1 MTSKIIELYHSMKKI
16 LSVLLILA
24 MLLSLVSV
32 SAVAEGE
39 KELLT
44 IDVYDDAANYNGIQ
58 SGWFA
63 KVIKDKFNIELNIIA
78 SQVVGNT
85 IYATRSEEGNLG
97 DILIVDKAKFPE
109 IVEAGLAKDISD
121 KIVGC
126 ENIMK
131 FKTQIDVYNKG
142 LTGEDGKYYGIPT
155 EMTDTAP
162 DTLTD
167 DVIYSSPMLRWDL
180 YKAIGSPKLETL
192 DDLLA
197 ALEKIHEIHPTN
209 EDGDPAYPFSLWPDW
224 DGNDNMVGPANVVQ
238 LTTWYGEKLK
248 GSAML
253 KPDFTFS
260 PLYDRENAY
269 YKITKLLN
277 QANQKGLV
285 DPDSGTQNWDT
296 ACNKMSTGRVDVFW
310 YSWQVGFW
318 NSLDRLNA
326 GTAFRFI
333 PVNDQYYYADADRYY
348 GSDRMF
354 GVGAGVEG
362 EKYDRIMEFLDWYAS
377 PEGAT
382 IQHVGLKD
390 FNYTVNEDGTFSPLN
405 DNALMDNLPVP
416 EEYGGGGYN
425 DGYNAINQWIVS
437 SICINPLTGERFA
450 QKFWK
455 SYKDQTM
462 TEMKKE
468 WSELFGA
475 EDDVAW
481 MKANGKLLASPSV
494 DFTPAADD
502 NTIGTLRAEINS
514 KLCEYTWNLIMTCT
528 TDEEFEA
535 MWDEMVAELD
545 GLGYKDLYEYDCQM
559 WKPEIDAKL
568 AAIGK

>member
-1 MTSKIIELYHSMKKI
+1 MKKI
-16 LSVLLILA
+16 LSVLLTLA

-63 KVIKDKFNIELNIIA
+63 KLIKDKFNIELNIIA

-97 DILIVDKAKFPE
+97 DILVVDKAKFPE

-121 KIVGC
+121 KLPAC

-131 FKTQIDVYNKG
+131 FKPQIDVYNKG

-155 EMTDTAP
+155 EMTDTSP
-162 DTLTD
+162 TSITD

-180 YKAIGSPKLETL
+180 YKQIGSPKLENL

-197 ALEKIHEIHPTN
+197 ALEKIHEVHPTN
-209 EDGDPAYPFSLWPDW
+209 EEGDPAYPFSLWPDW
-224 DGNDNMVGPANVVQ
+224 DGNDNMIGPANVVQ
-238 LTTWYGEKLK
+238 LTTWYGQKLK

-253 KPDFTFS
+253 MPDMTFS
-260 PLYDRENAY
+260 PLYERENAY
-269 YKITKLLN
+269 YKITKFLN

-285 DPDSGTQNWDT
+285 DPDSGTQNWDN
-296 ACNKMSTGRVDVFW
+296 ACAKMSSGRVDVMW

-318 NSLDRLNA
+318 NSVDRLNA

-333 PVNDQYYYADADRYY
+333 PVNDMKFYADADRYF

-354 GVGAGVEG
+354 GIGAKVEG

-382 IQHVGLKD
+382 FEHDGIEGL
-390 FNYTVNEDGTFSPLN
+390 NYVVENGKFKPYK

-416 EEYGGGGYN
+416 DEFGGGGFS
-425 DGYNAINQWIVS
+425 DGNNAINQWIVS
-437 SICINPLTGERFA
+437 AICVNPNTGERYA
-450 QKFWK
+450 QKYWQ
-455 SYKDQTM
+455 SYKDMTM

-468 WSELFGA
+468 WTEVFGA
-475 EDDVAW
+475 EDDVSW
-481 MKANGKLLASPSV
+481 MKANDKLLASPSV
-494 DFTPAADD
+494 DFTPAADNND
-502 NTIGTLRAEINS
+502 IIALRAEINS
-514 KLCEYTWNLIMTCT
+514 KLCEYTWNLIMTCS

-535 MWDEMVAELD
+535 MWDAMVAELD
-545 GLGYKDLYEYDCQM
+545 GLGYKDLYEYDCGVWQ
-559 WKPEIDAKL
+559 PEVDAKK
-568 AAIGK
+568 AAAGM

>member
-1 MTSKIIELYHSMKKI
+1 MKRF
-16 LSVLLILA
+16 LSVLLTLA
-24 MLLSLVSV
+24 LLMSLVTV

-44 IDVYDDAANYNGIQ
+44 IDIYDDAANYNGIQ

-63 KVIKDKFNIELNIIA
+63 KIVKDKFNIELNIIA

-85 IYATRSEEGNLG
+85 IYATRAEEGNLG
-97 DILIVDKAKFPE
+97 DIIIVDKAKFPE
-109 IVEAGLAKDISD
+109 IVEAGLARDITD
-121 KIVGC
+121 KIVDC

-142 LTGEDGKYYGIPT
+142 LTGEEGKYYGIPT

-180 YKAIGSPKLETL
+180 YNQIGAPKLETL

-209 EDGDPAYPFSLWPDW
+209 DDGDPAYPFSLWPDW

-238 LTTWYGEKLK
+238 LTTWYGQKLK
-248 GSAML
+248 GSAL
-253 KPDFTFS
+253 LQPDYSFK
-260 PLYDRENAY
+260 PLYDREGAY
-269 YKITKLLN
+269 YKITKFLN

-285 DPDSGTQNWDT
+285 DPDSGTQNWDN
-296 ACNKMSTGRVDVFW
+296 ACAKMSSGRVDIFW

-333 PVNDQYYYADADRYY
+333 PVGDMLYYADADRYY

-354 GVGAGVEG
+354 GVGGQVEG

-382 IQHVGLKD
+382 IQHCGLKD
-390 FNYTVNEDGTFSPLN
+390 FNYSVNEDGTFTVMN

-416 EEYGGGGYN
+416 EEYGGGGYD
-425 DGYNAINQWIVS
+425 DGYNDINQWIVS

-455 SYKDQTM
+455 SYKEQTM
-462 TEMKKE
+462 TQMKKE
-468 WSELFGA
+468 WSEMFEA
-475 EDDVAW
+475 EDDVDW
-481 MKANGKLLASPSV
+481 MKKNGKLMATPSV
-494 DFTPAADD
+494 DFTPAADNND
-502 NTIGTLRAEINS
+502 IASLRAEINS
-514 KLCEYTWNLIMTCT
+514 SLCEYTWNLIMTCA
-528 TDEEFEA
+528 TDDEFEA
-535 MWDEMVAELD
+535 MWDEMVSTLD
-545 GLGYKDLYEYDCQM
+545 GFGYQDLYAYDCGM
-559 WKPEIDAKL
+559 WQPEIDAKK
-568 AAIGK
+568 AAAGI

>member
-1 MTSKIIELYHSMKKI
+1 MKKL
-16 LSVLLILA
+16 LSVLLTLA

-32 SAVAEGE
+32 SAVAEE

-121 KIVGC
+121 KIVDC

-180 YKAIGSPKLETL
+180 YKEIGSPKLETL

-197 ALEKIHEIHPTN
+197 ALEKIHEVHPTN

-253 KPDFTFS
+253 KPDFSFS
-260 PLYDRENAY
+260 PLYERENAY
-269 YKITKLLN
+269 YKITKFLN

-285 DPDSGTQNWDT
+285 DPDSGTQNWDN
-296 ACNKMSTGRVDVFW
+296 ACAKMSSGRVDMFW

-318 NSLDRLNA
+318 NSLDRLAA

-333 PVNDQYYYADADRYY
+333 PVEDMNYYADADRYY

-455 SYKDQTM
+455 SYKEQTM

-468 WSELFGA
+468 WSELFNA
-475 EDDVAW
+475 ADDVEW
-481 MKANGKLLASPSV
+481 MKNNSKLLASPSV
-494 DFTPAADD
+494 DFTPAAD
-502 NTIGTLRAEINS
+502 NNEIGTLRAEINS
-514 KLCEYTWNLIMTCT
+514 KLCEYTWNLIMNCA

-545 GLGYKDLYEYDCQM
+545 GLGYKDLYEYDCQL
-559 WKPEIDAKL
+559 WQPEIDAKL

>member
-1 MTSKIIELYHSMKKI
+1 MKRF
-16 LSVLLILA
+16 LSVLLTLA
-24 MLLSLVSV
+24 LLMSLVTV

-44 IDVYDDAANYNGIQ
+44 IDIYDDAANYNGIQ

-63 KVIKDKFNIELNIIA
+63 KIVKDKFNLELNIIA

-85 IYATRSEEGNLG
+85 IYATRAEEGNLG
-97 DILIVDKAKFPE
+97 DIIIVDKAKFPE
-109 IVEAGLAKDISD
+109 IVEAGLARDISD
-121 KIVGC
+121 KIVNC

-142 LTGEDGKYYGIPT
+142 LTGEEGKYYGIPT
-155 EMTDTAP
+155 EMTDTSP
-162 DTLTD
+162 STLTD

-180 YKAIGSPKLETL
+180 YNQIGAPKLENL

-197 ALEKIHEIHPTN
+197 ALQKIHEIHPEN
-209 EDGDPAYPFSLWPDW
+209 EQGEPAYPFSLWPDW

-253 KPDFTFS
+253 KPDNTFS
-260 PLYDRENAY
+260 KLYERENAY
-269 YKITKLLN
+269 YKITKFLN
-277 QANQKGLV
+277 KANQLGLV

-296 ACNKMSTGRVDVFW
+296 ACAKMSSGRVDVMW

-318 NSLDRLNA
+318 NSVDRLNA

-333 PVNDQYYYADADRYY
+333 PVNDMKFYADADRYY

-354 GVGAGVEG
+354 GIGAGVEG
-362 EKYDRIMEFLDWYAS
+362 EKYDRIMAFLDWYAS
-377 PEGAT
+377 PEGVT
-382 IQHVGLKD
+382 FQHNGIEGL
-390 FNYTVNEDGTFSPLN
+390 NYTVENGKFKPYK

-416 EEYGGGGYN
+416 DEFGGGGYS
-425 DGYNAINQWIVS
+425 DGNNAINQWIVS
-437 SICINPLTGERFA
+437 SICVNPITGERFA
-450 QKFWK
+450 QKYWQ
-455 SYKDQTM
+455 SYKDMTM
-462 TEMKKE
+462 TQMKKE
-468 WSELFGA
+468 WAEMFGA

-494 DFTPAADD
+494 DFAPAADNND
-502 NTIGTLRAEINS
+502 IAALRADVN
-514 KLCEYTWNLIMTCT
+514 KCLCEYTWNLIMTCA

-535 MWDEMVAELD
+535 MWDEMITQLD
-545 GLGYKDLYEYDCQM
+545 GFGYQELFDYDCALWQ
-559 WKPEIDAKL
+559 PEVDAKI
-568 AAIGK
+568 AAAAAAE

>member
-1 MTSKIIELYHSMKKI
+1 MKKI
-16 LSVLLILA
+16 LSVLLTLA

-63 KVIKDKFNIELNIIA
+63 KLIKDKFNIELNIIA

-97 DILIVDKAKFPE
+97 DILVVDKAKFPE

-121 KIVGC
+121 KLPAC

-155 EMTDTAP
+155 EMTDTSP
-162 DTLTD
+162 TSITD

-180 YKAIGSPKLETL
+180 YKQIGSPKLETL

-197 ALEKIHEIHPTN
+197 ALEKIHEVHPTN
-209 EDGDPAYPFSLWPDW
+209 EEGDPAYPFSLWPDW
-224 DGNDNMVGPANVVQ
+224 DGNDNMIGPANVVQ
-238 LTTWYGEKLK
+238 LTTWYGQKLK

-253 KPDFTFS
+253 MPDMTFS
-260 PLYDRENAY
+260 PLYERENAY
-269 YKITKLLN
+269 YKITKFLN

-285 DPDSGTQNWDT
+285 DPDSGTQNWDN
-296 ACNKMSTGRVDVFW
+296 ACAKMSSGRVDVMW

-318 NSLDRLNA
+318 NSVDRLNA
-326 GTAFRFI
+326 GTA
-333 PVNDQYYYADADRYY
+333 
-348 GSDRMF
+348 
-354 GVGAGVEG
+354 

-382 IQHVGLKD
+382 FEHDGIEGL
-390 FNYTVNEDGTFSPLN
+390 NYVVENGKFKPYK

-416 EEYGGGGYN
+416 DEFGGGGFS
-425 DGYNAINQWIVS
+425 DGNNAINQWIVS
-437 SICINPLTGERFA
+437 AICVNPNTGERYA
-450 QKFWK
+450 QKYWQ
-455 SYKDQTM
+455 SYKDMTM

-468 WSELFGA
+468 WTEVFGA
-475 EDDVAW
+475 EDDVSW
-481 MKANGKLLASPSV
+481 MKANDKLLASPSV
-494 DFTPAADD
+494 DFTPAADNND
-502 NTIGTLRAEINS
+502 IIALRAEINS
-514 KLCEYTWNLIMTCT
+514 KLCEYTWNLIMTCS
-528 TDEEFEA
+528 TDEEFET
-535 MWDEMVAELD
+535 MWDAMVAELD
-545 GLGYKDLYEYDCQM
+545 GLGYKDLYEYDCGVWQ
-559 WKPEIDAKL
+559 PEVDAKK
-568 AAIGK
+568 AAAGM

>member
-1 MTSKIIELYHSMKKI
+1 M
-16 LSVLLILA
+16 
-24 MLLSLVSV
+24 
-32 SAVAEGE
+32 
-39 KELLT
+39 
-44 IDVYDDAANYNGIQ
+44 
-58 SGWFA
+58 
-63 KVIKDKFNIELNIIA
+63 KDKFNIELNIIA

-85 IYATRSEEGNLG
+85 IYATRAEEGNLG
-97 DILIVDKAKFPE
+97 DIIIVDKAKFPE
-109 IVEAGLAKDISD
+109 IVEAGLAREITD
-121 KIVGC
+121 KIVDC
-126 ENIMK
+126 ENIMQ

-180 YKAIGSPKLETL
+180 YNAIGAPKLETL

-238 LTTWYGEKLK
+238 LTTWYGQKLK
-248 GSAML
+248 GSAL
-253 KPDFTFS
+253 LQPDYSFKK
-260 PLYDRENAY
+260 LYDRDGAY
-269 YKITKLLN
+269 YKITKFLN

-285 DPDSGTQNWDT
+285 DPDSGTQNWDN
-296 ACNKMSTGRVDVFW
+296 ACAKMSSGRVDIFW

-318 NSLDRLNA
+318 NSLDRQQA

-333 PVNDQYYYADADRYY
+333 PVNDMYYYADADRYY

-354 GVGAGVEG
+354 GVGGQVEG

-382 IQHVGLKD
+382 IQHTGLKD
-390 FNYTVNEDGTFSPLN
+390 FNYSVNEDGTFTVMN

-416 EEYGGGGYN
+416 EEYGGGGYD
-425 DGYNAINQWIVS
+425 DGYNDINQWIVS
-437 SICINPLTGERFA
+437 SICINPLTGERYA

-455 SYKDQTM
+455 SYKEQTM

-468 WSELFGA
+468 WSEMFGA
-475 EDDVAW
+475 EDDVDW
-481 MKANGKLLASPSV
+481 MKKNGKLFATPSV
-494 DFTPAADD
+494 DFTPAADNND
-502 NTIGTLRAEINS
+502 IASMRAEINS
-514 KLCEYTWNLIMTCT
+514 SLCEYTWNLIMTCA
-528 TDEEFEA
+528 TDDEFEA
-535 MWDEMVAELD
+535 MWDEMVETLE
-545 GLGYKDLYEYDCQM
+545 GFGYNDLYEYDCGM
-559 WKPEIDAKL
+559 WQPEIDAKK
-568 AAIGK
+568 AAAGI

>member
-1 MTSKIIELYHSMKKI
+1 MKKI
-16 LSVLLILA
+16 LSVLLTLA

-63 KVIKDKFNIELNIIA
+63 KLIKDKFNIELNIIA

-97 DILIVDKAKFPE
+97 DILVVDKAKFPE

-121 KIVGC
+121 KLPAC

-131 FKTQIDVYNKG
+131 FNTQIDVYNKG

-155 EMTDTAP
+155 EMTDTSP
-162 DTLTD
+162 TSITD

-180 YKAIGSPKLETL
+180 YKQIGSPKLENL

-197 ALEKIHEIHPTN
+197 ALEKIHEVHPTN
-209 EDGDPAYPFSLWPDW
+209 EEGDPAYPFSLWPDW
-224 DGNDNMVGPANVVQ
+224 DGNDNMIGPANVVQ
-238 LTTWYGEKLK
+238 LTTWYGQKLK

-253 KPDFTFS
+253 MPDMTFS
-260 PLYDRENAY
+260 PLYERENAY
-269 YKITKLLN
+269 YKITKFLN

-285 DPDSGTQNWDT
+285 DPDSGTQNWDN
-296 ACNKMSTGRVDVFW
+296 ACAKMSSGRVDVMW

-318 NSLDRLNA
+318 NSVDRLNA

-333 PVNDQYYYADADRYY
+333 PVNDMKFYADADRYF

-354 GVGAGVEG
+354 GIGAGVEG

-382 IQHVGLKD
+382 FEHDGIEGL
-390 FNYTVNEDGTFSPLN
+390 NYVVENGKFKPYK

-416 EEYGGGGYN
+416 DEFGGGGFS
-425 DGYNAINQWIVS
+425 DGNNAINQWIVS
-437 SICINPLTGERFA
+437 AICVNPNTGERYA
-450 QKFWK
+450 QKYWQ
-455 SYKDQTM
+455 SYKDMTM

-468 WSELFGA
+468 WTEVFGA
-475 EDDVAW
+475 EDDVSW
-481 MKANGKLLASPSV
+481 MKANDKLLASPSV
-494 DFTPAADD
+494 DFTPAADNND
-502 NTIGTLRAEINS
+502 IIALRAEINS
-514 KLCEYTWNLIMTCT
+514 KLCEYTWNLIMTCS
-528 TDEEFEA
+528 TDEEFET
-535 MWDEMVAELD
+535 MWDAMVAELD
-545 GLGYKDLYEYDCQM
+545 GLGYKDLYEYDCGVWQ
-559 WKPEIDAKL
+559 PEVDAKK
-568 AAIGK
+568 AAAGM

>member
-1 MTSKIIELYHSMKKI
+1 MKKI
-16 LSVLLILA
+16 LSVLLTLA

-63 KVIKDKFNIELNIIA
+63 KLIKDKFNIELNIIA

-97 DILIVDKAKFPE
+97 DILVVDKAKFPE

-121 KIVGC
+121 KLPAC

-155 EMTDTAP
+155 EMTDTSP
-162 DTLTD
+162 TSITD

-180 YKAIGSPKLETL
+180 YKQIGSPKLETL

-197 ALEKIHEIHPTN
+197 ALEKIHEVHPTN
-209 EDGDPAYPFSLWPDW
+209 EEGDPAYPFSLWPDW
-224 DGNDNMVGPANVVQ
+224 DGNDNMIGPANVVQ
-238 LTTWYGEKLK
+238 LTTWYGQKLK

-253 KPDFTFS
+253 MPDMTFS
-260 PLYDRENAY
+260 PLYERENAY
-269 YKITKLLN
+269 YKITKFLN

-285 DPDSGTQNWDT
+285 DPDSGTQNWDN
-296 ACNKMSTGRVDVFW
+296 ACAKMSSGRVDVMW

-318 NSLDRLNA
+318 NSVDRLNA

-333 PVNDQYYYADADRYY
+333 PVNDMKFYADADRYF

-354 GVGAGVEG
+354 GIGAGVEG

-382 IQHVGLKD
+382 FEHDGIEGL
-390 FNYTVNEDGTFSPLN
+390 NYVVEHGKFKPYK

-416 EEYGGGGYN
+416 DEFGGGGFS
-425 DGYNAINQWIVS
+425 DGNNAINQWIVS
-437 SICINPLTGERFA
+437 AICVNPNTGERYA
-450 QKFWK
+450 QKYWQ
-455 SYKDQTM
+455 SYKDMTM

-468 WSELFGA
+468 WTEVFGA
-475 EDDVAW
+475 EDDVSW
-481 MKANGKLLASPSV
+481 MKANDKLLASPSV
-494 DFTPAADD
+494 DFTPAADNND
-502 NTIGTLRAEINS
+502 IIALRAEINS
-514 KLCEYTWNLIMTCT
+514 KLCEYTWNLIMTCS

-535 MWDEMVAELD
+535 MWDAMVAELD
-545 GLGYKDLYEYDCQM
+545 GLGYKDLYEYDCGVWQ
-559 WKPEIDAKL
+559 PEVDAKK
-568 AAIGK
+568 AAAGM

>member
-1 MTSKIIELYHSMKKI
+1 MKKI
-16 LSVLLILA
+16 LSVLLTLA

-63 KVIKDKFNIELNIIA
+63 KLIKDKFNIELNIIA

-97 DILIVDKAKFPE
+97 DILVVDKAKFPE

-121 KIVGC
+121 KLPAC

-155 EMTDTAP
+155 EMTDTSP
-162 DTLTD
+162 TSITD

-180 YKAIGSPKLETL
+180 YKQIGFPKLETL

-197 ALEKIHEIHPTN
+197 ALEKIHEVHPTN
-209 EDGDPAYPFSLWPDW
+209 EEGDPAYPFSLWPDW
-224 DGNDNMVGPANVVQ
+224 DGNDNMIGPANVVQ
-238 LTTWYGEKLK
+238 LTTWYGQKLK

-253 KPDFTFS
+253 MPDLTFS
-260 PLYDRENAY
+260 PLYERENAY
-269 YKITKLLN
+269 YKITKFLN

-285 DPDSGTQNWDT
+285 DPDSGTQNWDN
-296 ACNKMSTGRVDVFW
+296 ACAKMSSGRVDVMW

-318 NSLDRLNA
+318 NSVDRLNA

-333 PVNDQYYYADADRYY
+333 PVNDMKFYADADRYF

-354 GVGAGVEG
+354 GIGAKVEG

-382 IQHVGLKD
+382 FEHDGIEGL
-390 FNYTVNEDGTFSPLN
+390 NYVVENGKFKPYK

-416 EEYGGGGYN
+416 DEFGGGGFS
-425 DGYNAINQWIVS
+425 DGNNAINQWIVS
-437 SICINPLTGERFA
+437 AICVNPNTGERYA
-450 QKFWK
+450 QKYWQ
-455 SYKDQTM
+455 SYKDMTM

-468 WSELFGA
+468 WTEVFGA
-475 EDDVAW
+475 EDDVSW
-481 MKANGKLLASPSV
+481 MKANDKLLASPSV
-494 DFTPAADD
+494 DFTPAADNND
-502 NTIGTLRAEINS
+502 IIALRAEINS
-514 KLCEYTWNLIMTCT
+514 KLCEYTWNLIMTCS
-528 TDEEFEA
+528 TDEEFET
-535 MWDEMVAELD
+535 MWDAMVAELD
-545 GLGYKDLYEYDCQM
+545 GLGYKDLYEYDCGVWQ
-559 WKPEIDAKL
+559 PEVDAKK
-568 AAIGK
+568 AAAGM

>member
-1 MTSKIIELYHSMKKI
+1 MKKI
-16 LSVLLILA
+16 LSVLLTLA

-63 KVIKDKFNIELNIIA
+63 KLIKDKFNIELNIIA

-97 DILIVDKAKFPE
+97 DILVVDKAKFPE

-121 KIVGC
+121 KLPAC

-155 EMTDTAP
+155 EMTDTSP
-162 DTLTD
+162 TSITD

-180 YKAIGSPKLETL
+180 YKQIGSPKLETL

-197 ALEKIHEIHPTN
+197 ALEKIHEVHPTN
-209 EDGDPAYPFSLWPDW
+209 EEGDPAYPFSLWPDW
-224 DGNDNMVGPANVVQ
+224 DGNDNMIGPANVVQ
-238 LTTWYGEKLK
+238 LTTWYGQKLK

-253 KPDFTFS
+253 MPDLTFS
-260 PLYDRENAY
+260 PLYERENAY
-269 YKITKLLN
+269 YKITKFLN

-285 DPDSGTQNWDT
+285 DPDSGTQNWDN
-296 ACNKMSTGRVDVFW
+296 ACAKMSSGRVDVMW

-318 NSLDRLNA
+318 NSVDRLNA

-333 PVNDQYYYADADRYY
+333 PVNDMKFYADADRYF

-354 GVGAGVEG
+354 GIGAGVEG

-382 IQHVGLKD
+382 FEHDGIEGL
-390 FNYTVNEDGTFSPLN
+390 NYVVENGKFKPYK

-416 EEYGGGGYN
+416 DEFGGGGFS
-425 DGYNAINQWIVS
+425 DGNNAINQWIVS
-437 SICINPLTGERFA
+437 AICVNPNTGERYA
-450 QKFWK
+450 QKYWQ
-455 SYKDQTM
+455 SYKDMTM

-468 WSELFGA
+468 WTEVFGA
-475 EDDVAW
+475 EDDVSW
-481 MKANGKLLASPSV
+481 MKANDKLLASPSV
-494 DFTPAADD
+494 DFTPAADNND
-502 NTIGTLRAEINS
+502 IIALRAEINS
-514 KLCEYTWNLIMTCT
+514 KLCEYTWNLIMTCS

-535 MWDEMVAELD
+535 MWDAMVAELD
-545 GLGYKDLYEYDCQM
+545 GLGYKDLYEYDCGVWQ
-559 WKPEIDAKL
+559 PEVDAKK
-568 AAIGK
+568 AAAGM

>member
-1 MTSKIIELYHSMKKI
+1 MKKI
-16 LSVLLILA
+16 LSVLLTLA

-63 KVIKDKFNIELNIIA
+63 KLIKDKFNIELNIIA

-97 DILIVDKAKFPE
+97 DILVVDKAKFPE

-121 KIVGC
+121 KLPAC

-155 EMTDTAP
+155 EMTDTSP
-162 DTLTD
+162 TSITD

-180 YKAIGSPKLETL
+180 YKQIGSPKLETL

-197 ALEKIHEIHPTN
+197 ALEKIHEVHPTN
-209 EDGDPAYPFSLWPDW
+209 EEGDPAYPFSLWPDW
-224 DGNDNMVGPANVVQ
+224 DGNDNMIGPANVVQ
-238 LTTWYGEKLK
+238 LTTWYGQKLK

-253 KPDFTFS
+253 MPDMTFS
-260 PLYDRENAY
+260 PLYERENAY
-269 YKITKLLN
+269 YKITKFLN

-285 DPDSGTQNWDT
+285 DPDSGTQNWDN
-296 ACNKMSTGRVDVFW
+296 ACAKMSSGRVDVMW

-318 NSLDRLNA
+318 NSVDRLNA

-333 PVNDQYYYADADRYY
+333 PVNDMKFYADADRYF

-354 GVGAGVEG
+354 GIGAGVEG

-382 IQHVGLKD
+382 FEHDGIEGL
-390 FNYTVNEDGTFSPLN
+390 NYVVENGKFKPYK

-416 EEYGGGGYN
+416 DEFGGGGFS
-425 DGYNAINQWIVS
+425 DGNNAINQWIVS
-437 SICINPLTGERFA
+437 AICVNPNTGERYA
-450 QKFWK
+450 QKYWQ
-455 SYKDQTM
+455 SYKDMTM

-468 WSELFGA
+468 WTEVFGA
-475 EDDVAW
+475 EDDVSW
-481 MKANGKLLASPSV
+481 MKANDKLLASPSV
-494 DFTPAADD
+494 DFTPAADNND
-502 NTIGTLRAEINS
+502 IIALRAEINS
-514 KLCEYTWNLIMTCT
+514 KLCEYTWSLIMTCS

-535 MWDEMVAELD
+535 MWDAMVAELD
-545 GLGYKDLYEYDCQM
+545 GLGYKDLYEYDCGVWQ
-559 WKPEIDAKL
+559 PEVDAKK
-568 AAIGK
+568 AAAGM

>member
-1 MTSKIIELYHSMKKI
+1 MKKI

-63 KVIKDKFNIELNIIA
+63 KILKDKFNMKDKFNIELNIIA

-97 DILIVDKAKFPE
+97 DILIVDKSKFPE

-121 KIVGC
+121 KLPGC

-131 FKTQIDVYNKG
+131 FKEQIDVYNKG

-155 EMTDTAP
+155 EMTDTSP
-162 DTLTD
+162 STLTD

-180 YKAIGSPKLETL
+180 YKEIGSPKLETL

-197 ALEKIHEIHPTN
+197 ALEKIHEVHPTN

-238 LTTWYGEKLK
+238 LTTWYGQKLK
-248 GSAML
+248 GSALMQ
-253 KPDFTFS
+253 PDYSFKN
-260 PLYDRENAY
+260 LYDRDGAY
-269 YKITKLLN
+269 YKITKFLN

-285 DPDSGTQNWDT
+285 DPDSGTQNWDN
-296 ACNKMSTGRVDVFW
+296 ACAKMSSGRVDVMW

-318 NSLDRLNA
+318 NSLDRLAA

-333 PVNDQYYYADADRYY
+333 PVGDQYYYADADRYY

-382 IQHVGLKD
+382 IEHVGLKD
-390 FNYTVNEDGTFSPLN
+390 FNYTVNEDGTFTPKN

-425 DGYNAINQWIVS
+425 DGYNAVNQWIVS
-437 SICINPLTGERFA
+437 SICVNPLTNERFA

-455 SYKDQTM
+455 SYKEQTM

-468 WSELFGA
+468 WSELYGA

-481 MKANGKLLASPSV
+481 MKANDKLFATPSV
-494 DFTPAADD
+494 DFTPAAD
-502 NTIGTLRAEINS
+502 NNEIASLRAEINS
-514 KLCEYTWNLIMTCT
+514 KLCEYTWNLIMTCG

-535 MWDEMVAELD
+535 MWDDMVAELD
-545 GLGYKDLYEYDCQM
+545 GLGYETLFENDCQL
-559 WKPEIDAKL
+559 WQPEIDAKK
-568 AAIGK
+568 AAAGL

>member
-1 MTSKIIELYHSMKKI
+1 MKRF
-16 LSVLLILA
+16 LSVLLTLA
-24 MLLSLVSV
+24 LLMSLVTV

-44 IDVYDDAANYNGIQ
+44 IDIYDDAANYNGIQ

-63 KVIKDKFNIELNIIA
+63 KIVKDKFNLELNIIA

-85 IYATRSEEGNLG
+85 IYATRAEEGNLG
-97 DILIVDKAKFPE
+97 DIIIVDKAKFPE
-109 IVEAGLAKDISD
+109 IVEAGLARDISD
-121 KIVGC
+121 KIVDC

-180 YKAIGSPKLETL
+180 YKEIGSPKLETL

-209 EDGDPAYPFSLWPDW
+209 DDGDPAYPFSLWPDW

-238 LTTWYGEKLK
+238 LTTWYGQKLK
-248 GSAML
+248 GSAL
-253 KPDFTFS
+253 LQPDYSFK
-260 PLYDRENAY
+260 PLYDKDGAY
-269 YKITKLLN
+269 YKITKFLN

-285 DPDSGTQNWDT
+285 DPDSGTQNWDN
-296 ACNKMSTGRVDVFW
+296 ACAKMSSGRVDIFW

-318 NSLDRLNA
+318 NSLDRLQA

-333 PVNDQYYYADADRYY
+333 PVGDMTFYADADRYY

-354 GVGAGVEG
+354 GVGGKVEG

-382 IQHVGLKD
+382 IQHCGLKD
-390 FNYTVNEDGTFSPLN
+390 FNYTVNEDGTFTPIN

-416 EEYGGGGYN
+416 EEYGGGGYD
-425 DGYNAINQWIVS
+425 DGYNDINQWIVS
-437 SICINPLTGERFA
+437 SLCINPITGERFA

-455 SYKDQTM
+455 SYKEMNM

-468 WSELFGA
+468 WAEMFGA

-481 MKANGKLLASPSV
+481 MKANGKLLAMPSV
-494 DFTPAADD
+494 DFTPAADNND
-502 NTIGTLRAEINS
+502 IASLRAEINAS
-514 KLCEYTWNLIMTCT
+514 LCEYTWNLIMTCN
-528 TDEEFEA
+528 TDDEFEA
-535 MWDEMVAELD
+535 MWAEMVETLD
-545 GLGYKDLYEYDCQM
+545 GFGYKDLYEYDCGM
-559 WKPEIDAKL
+559 WQPEIDAKK
-568 AAIGK
+568 AAAGL

>member
-1 MTSKIIELYHSMKKI
+1 MKKI
-16 LSVLLILA
+16 LSVLLTLA

-63 KVIKDKFNIELNIIA
+63 KLIKDKFNIELNIIA

-97 DILIVDKAKFPE
+97 DILVVDKAKFPE

-121 KIVGC
+121 KLPAC

-155 EMTDTAP
+155 EMTDTSP
-162 DTLTD
+162 TSITD

-180 YKAIGSPKLETL
+180 YKQIGSPKLETL

-197 ALEKIHEIHPTN
+197 ALEKIHEVHPTN
-209 EDGDPAYPFSLWPDW
+209 EEGDPAYPFSLWPDW
-224 DGNDNMVGPANVVQ
+224 DGNDNMIGPANVVQ
-238 LTTWYGEKLK
+238 LTTWYGQKLK

-253 KPDFTFS
+253 MPDMTFS
-260 PLYDRENAY
+260 PLYERENAY
-269 YKITKLLN
+269 YKITKFLN

-285 DPDSGTQNWDT
+285 DPDSGTQNWDN
-296 ACNKMSTGRVDVFW
+296 ACAKMSSGRVDVMW

-318 NSLDRLNA
+318 NSVDRLNA

-333 PVNDQYYYADADRYY
+333 PVNDMKFYADADRYF

-354 GVGAGVEG
+354 GIGAKVEG

-382 IQHVGLKD
+382 FEHDGIEGL
-390 FNYTVNEDGTFSPLN
+390 NYVVENGKFKPYK

-416 EEYGGGGYN
+416 DEFGGGGFS
-425 DGYNAINQWIVS
+425 DGNNAINQWIVS
-437 SICINPLTGERFA
+437 AICVNPNTGERYA
-450 QKFWK
+450 QKYWQ
-455 SYKDQTM
+455 SYKDMTM

-468 WSELFGA
+468 WTEVFGA
-475 EDDVAW
+475 EDDVSW
-481 MKANGKLLASPSV
+481 MKANDKLLASPSV
-494 DFTPAADD
+494 DFTPAADNND
-502 NTIGTLRAEINS
+502 IIALRAEINS
-514 KLCEYTWNLIMTCT
+514 KLCEYTWNLIMTCS
-528 TDEEFEA
+528 TDEEFET
-535 MWDEMVAELD
+535 MWDAMVAELD
-545 GLGYKDLYEYDCQM
+545 GLGYKDLYEYDCGVWQ
-559 WKPEIDAKL
+559 PEVDAKK
-568 AAIGK
+568 AAAGM

>member
-1 MTSKIIELYHSMKKI
+1 MKRF
-16 LSVLLILA
+16 LSVLLTLA
-24 MLLSLVSV
+24 LLMSLVTV

-44 IDVYDDAANYNGIQ
+44 IDIYDDAANYNGIQ

-63 KVIKDKFNIELNIIA
+63 KIVKDKFNLELNIIA

-85 IYATRSEEGNLG
+85 IYATRAEEGNLG
-97 DILIVDKAKFPE
+97 DIIIVDKAKFPE
-109 IVEAGLAKDISD
+109 IVEAGLARDISD
-121 KIVGC
+121 KIVNC

-180 YKAIGSPKLETL
+180 YKEIGSPKLETL

-209 EDGDPAYPFSLWPDW
+209 EEGDPAYPFSLWPDW

-238 LTTWYGEKLK
+238 LTTWYGQKLK
-248 GSAML
+248 GSAL
-253 KPDFTFS
+253 LQPDYSFK
-260 PLYDRENAY
+260 PLYDKDGAY
-269 YKITKLLN
+269 YKITKFLN
-277 QANQKGLV
+277 QAYQKGLV
-285 DPDSGTQNWDT
+285 DPDSGTQNWDN
-296 ACNKMSTGRVDVFW
+296 ACAKMSSGRVDIFW

-318 NSLDRLNA
+318 NSLDRLQA

-333 PVNDQYYYADADRYY
+333 PVGDMTFYADADRYY

-354 GVGAGVEG
+354 GVGGKVEG

-382 IQHVGLKD
+382 IQHCGLKD
-390 FNYTVNEDGTFSPLN
+390 FNYTVNEDGTFTPIN

-416 EEYGGGGYN
+416 EEYGGGGYD
-425 DGYNAINQWIVS
+425 DGYNDINQWIVS
-437 SICINPLTGERFA
+437 SLCINPITGERFA

-455 SYKDQTM
+455 SYKEMNM

-468 WSELFGA
+468 WAEMFGA

-481 MKANGKLLASPSV
+481 MKANGKLLAMPSV
-494 DFTPAADD
+494 DFTPAADNND
-502 NTIGTLRAEINS
+502 IASLRAEINAS
-514 KLCEYTWNLIMTCT
+514 LCEYTWNLIMTCN
-528 TDEEFEA
+528 TDDEFEA
-535 MWDEMVAELD
+535 MWAEMVETLD
-545 GLGYKDLYEYDCQM
+545 GFGYKDLYEYDCGM
-559 WKPEIDAKL
+559 WQPEIDAKK
-568 AAIGK
+568 AAAGL

>member
-1 MTSKIIELYHSMKKI
+1 MKKI
-16 LSVLLILA
+16 LSVLLTLA

-58 SGWFA
+58 TGWFA

-97 DILIVDKAKFPE
+97 DIIIVDKAKFPE
-109 IVEAGLAKDISD
+109 IVEAGLARDISD
-121 KIVGC
+121 KIVDC

-142 LTGEDGKYYGIPT
+142 LTGEEGKYYGIPT

-180 YKAIGSPKLETL
+180 YNKIGAPKLETL

-197 ALEKIHEIHPTN
+197 ALEKIHEVHPTN
-209 EDGDPAYPFSLWPDW
+209 DDGDPAYPFSLWPDW
-224 DGNDNMVGPANVVQ
+224 DGNDNMIGIANVVQ

-253 KPDFTFS
+253 KPDYTFS
-260 PLYDRENAY
+260 PLYERENAY
-269 YKITKLLN
+269 YKITKFLN

-285 DPDSGTQNWDT
+285 DPDSGTQNWDN
-296 ACNKMSTGRVDVFW
+296 ACAKMSSGRVDVFW

-318 NSLDRLNA
+318 NSLDRLAA

-333 PVNDQYYYADADRYY
+333 PVGDMNYYADADRYY

-354 GVGAGVEG
+354 GVGGKVEG

-382 IQHVGLKD
+382 IQHCGLKD

-437 SICINPLTGERFA
+437 SVCVNPLTGERFA

-455 SYKDQTM
+455 SYKEQTM

-468 WSELFGA
+468 WSAMFDA
-475 EDDVAW
+475 EDDVDW
-481 MKANGKLLASPSV
+481 MKKNGKLLATPSV
-494 DFTPAADD
+494 DFTPAADNND
-502 NTIGTLRAEINS
+502 IIALRAEVNG
-514 KLCEYTWNLIMTCT
+514 KLNEYTWNLIMTCA

-535 MWDEMVAELD
+535 MWDDMVAELD
-545 GLGYKDLYEYDCQM
+545 GLGYKDLYEYDISVWQ
-559 WKPEIDAKL
+559 PEIDAKK
-568 AAIGK
+568 AAAGL

>member
-1 MTSKIIELYHSMKKI
+1 MKKI
-16 LSVLLILA
+16 LSVLLTLA

-63 KVIKDKFNIELNIIA
+63 KLIKDKFNIELNIIA

-97 DILIVDKAKFPE
+97 DILVVDKAKFPE

-121 KIVGC
+121 KLPAC

-155 EMTDTAP
+155 EMTDTSP
-162 DTLTD
+162 TSITD

-180 YKAIGSPKLETL
+180 YKQIGSPKLENL

-197 ALEKIHEIHPTN
+197 ALEKIHEVHPTN
-209 EDGDPAYPFSLWPDW
+209 EEGDPAYPFSLWPDW
-224 DGNDNMVGPANVVQ
+224 DGNDNMIGPANVVQ
-238 LTTWYGEKLK
+238 LTTWYGQKLK

-253 KPDFTFS
+253 MPDMTFS
-260 PLYDRENAY
+260 PLYERENAY
-269 YKITKLLN
+269 YKITKFLN

-285 DPDSGTQNWDT
+285 DPDSGTQNWDN
-296 ACNKMSTGRVDVFW
+296 ACAKMSSGRVDVMW

-318 NSLDRLNA
+318 NSVDRLNA

-333 PVNDQYYYADADRYY
+333 PVNDMKFYADADRYF

-354 GVGAGVEG
+354 GIGAGVEG

-382 IQHVGLKD
+382 FEHDGIEGL
-390 FNYTVNEDGTFSPLN
+390 NYVVENGKFKPYK

-416 EEYGGGGYN
+416 DEFGGGGFS
-425 DGYNAINQWIVS
+425 DGNNAINQWIVS
-437 SICINPLTGERFA
+437 AICVNPNTGERYA
-450 QKFWK
+450 QKYWQ
-455 SYKDQTM
+455 SYKDMTM

-468 WSELFGA
+468 WTEVFGA
-475 EDDVAW
+475 EDDVSW
-481 MKANGKLLASPSV
+481 MKANDKLLASPSV
-494 DFTPAADD
+494 DFTPAADNND
-502 NTIGTLRAEINS
+502 IIALRAEINS
-514 KLCEYTWNLIMTCT
+514 KLCEYTWNLIMTCS
-528 TDEEFEA
+528 TDEEFET
-535 MWDEMVAELD
+535 MWDAMVAELD
-545 GLGYKDLYEYDCQM
+545 GLGYKDLYEYDCGVWQ
-559 WKPEIDAKL
+559 PEVDAKK
-568 AAIGK
+568 AAAGM

>member
-1 MTSKIIELYHSMKKI
+1 MKRF
-16 LSVLLILA
+16 LSVLLTLA
-24 MLLSLVSV
+24 LLMSLVTV

-44 IDVYDDAANYNGIQ
+44 IDIYDDAANYNGIQ

-63 KVIKDKFNIELNIIA
+63 KIVKDKFNLELNIIA

-85 IYATRSEEGNLG
+85 IYATRAEEGNLG
-97 DILIVDKAKFPE
+97 DIIIVDKAKFPE
-109 IVEAGLAKDISD
+109 IVEAGLARDISD
-121 KIVGC
+121 KIVNC

-180 YKAIGSPKLETL
+180 YKEIGSPKLETL

-209 EDGDPAYPFSLWPDW
+209 EEGDPAYPFSLWPDW

-238 LTTWYGEKLK
+238 LTTWYGQKLK
-248 GSAML
+248 GSAL
-253 KPDFTFS
+253 LQPDYSFK
-260 PLYDRENAY
+260 PLYDKDGAY
-269 YKITKLLN
+269 YKITKFLN
-277 QANQKGLV
+277 QAYQKGLV
-285 DPDSGTQNWDT
+285 DPDSGTQNWDN
-296 ACNKMSTGRVDVFW
+296 ACAKMSSGRVDIFW

-318 NSLDRLNA
+318 NSLDRLQA

-333 PVNDQYYYADADRYY
+333 PVGDMNFYADADRYY

-354 GVGAGVEG
+354 GVGGKVEG

-382 IQHVGLKD
+382 IQHCGLKD
-390 FNYTVNEDGTFSPLN
+390 FNYTVNEDGTFTPIN

-416 EEYGGGGYN
+416 EEYGGGGYD
-425 DGYNAINQWIVS
+425 DGYNDINQWIVS
-437 SICINPLTGERFA
+437 SLCINPTTGERFA

-455 SYKDQTM
+455 SYKEKNM

-468 WSELFGA
+468 WTEMFGA

-481 MKANGKLLASPSV
+481 MKANGKLLAMPSV
-494 DFTPAADD
+494 DFTPAADNND
-502 NTIGTLRAEINS
+502 IASLRAEINAS
-514 KLCEYTWNLIMTCT
+514 LCEYTWNLIMTCN
-528 TDEEFEA
+528 TDDEFEA
-535 MWDEMVAELD
+535 MWAEMVETLD
-545 GLGYKDLYEYDCQM
+545 GFGYKDLYEYDCGM
-559 WKPEIDAKL
+559 WQPEIDAKK
-568 AAIGK
+568 AAAGL